1 MYSQITNT
9 ILMVE
14 PVAFGFNA
22 ETAVNNYFQQNVHS
36 SEDKIQAA
44 ALSEFSNM
52 VQLLRDKGIKVIT
65 VLDTLE
71 PHTPDSI
78 FPNNWISFQ
87 KDDRVA
93 LYPMFATN
101 RRAERQ
107 LNVVER
113 INEYG
118 FNKSQMVDY
127 SVYENENRF
136 LEGTGSMIF
145 DRVNRI
151 AYAALSPRT
160 DEELFR
166 WFCNDFGY
174 QPVTFTATQPVRGHR
189 LPVYHTNVM
198 LSIAE
203 QFAVVCM
210 DSIENTE
217 ERMLLSSHLKRSEK
231 DLIEISIGQ
240 MQQFAGNV
248 LQLKND
254 KNERKLVISKSGYDS
269 LTVLQIQKLSAYN
282 ELIVVPVP
290 TIEKLG
296 GGSVRCM
303 IAEVF

>member
-1 MYSQITNT
+1 MFSQITDT
-9 ILMVE
+9 ILMLE

-22 ETAVNNYFQQNVHS
+22 ETAVNNYFQKNDHS
-36 SEDKIQAA
+36 SQNEIQAV
-44 ALSEFSNM
+44 ALSEFNNM
-52 VQLLRDKGIKVIT
+52 VQLLRNKGIKVIV

-71 PHTPDSI
+71 SHTPDSI

-87 KDDRVA
+87 KDNRVA
-93 LYPMFATN
+93 MYPMFATN
-101 RRAERQ
+101 RRLERR
-107 LNVVER
+107 LDIVEKV
-113 INEYG
+113 IGHG
-118 FNKSQMVDY
+118 FNISQMVDY

-151 AYAALSPRT
+151 AYAGLSPRT

-174 QPVTFTATQPVRGHR
+174 QPVTFTATQPVNDQR

-198 LSIAE
+198 LSVAE
-203 QFAVVCM
+203 QYAVVCM
-210 DSIENTE
+210 ESIENSDE
-217 ERMLLSSHLKRSEK
+217 KKMLSEHFKRTGKEVIDLS
-231 DLIEISIGQ
+231 IPQ

-248 LQLKND
+248 LQLKNE
-254 KNERKLVISKSGYDS
+254 NGERFLVISQSGYDS
-269 LTVLQIQKLSAYN
+269 LTEQQIQKLSIYN

>member
-1 MYSQITNT
+1 MFSQITDT

-22 ETAVNNYFQQNVHS
+22 ETAVNNYFQQNDHS
-36 SEDKIQAA
+36 SEDEIQAA
-44 ALSEFSNM
+44 ALLEFSNM
-52 VQLLRDKGIKVIT
+52 VKLLRDKGIKVI
-65 VLDTLE
+65 VVPDTLE

-87 KDDRVA
+87 KDNRVA
-93 LYPMFATN
+93 MYPMFAPN
-101 RRAERQ
+101 RR
-107 LNVVER
+107 VER
-113 INEYG
+113 RLDIVEKVIGHG
-118 FNKSQMVDY
+118 FNISQMVDY

-145 DRVNRI
+145 DRANRI
-151 AYAALSPRT
+151 AYAGLSPRT
-160 DEELFR
+160 DEELFH

-174 QPVTFTATQPVRGHR
+174 QPVTFAATQPVNNER

-198 LSIAE
+198 LSVAE
-203 QFAVVCM
+203 QYVVVCM
-210 DSIENTE
+210 DSIENPG
-217 ERMLLSSHLKRSEK
+217 EK
-231 DLIEISIGQ
+231 NTLIDHFKHTGKELIEINIEQ

-248 LQLKND
+248 LQLKNEND
-254 KNERKLVISKSGYDS
+254 EHYLVISQSGYDS
-269 LTVLQIQKLSAYN
+269 LTEQQIQKLSSYN